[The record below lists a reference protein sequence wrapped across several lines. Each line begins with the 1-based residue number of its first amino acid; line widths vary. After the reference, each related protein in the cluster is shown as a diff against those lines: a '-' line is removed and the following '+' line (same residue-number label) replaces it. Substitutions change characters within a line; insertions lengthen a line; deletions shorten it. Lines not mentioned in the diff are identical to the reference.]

1 LATFPLRK
9 FPKES
14 ILEAEMRHTTSFF
27 TIAASIAA
35 IALGCG
41 AASAADLAPRYTKAP
56 PVVAAFNW
64 TGFYIGGFVG
74 GAFADGNATS
84 TEPRT
89 AAGVFYNGPLT
100 NSYSL
105 SNSVIAGGT
114 IGYNWQPVASSWVI
128 GLEGE
133 AGYLHLARTIQ
144 DVNAINNGLAFP
156 DSLDST
162 RIGDWYGVIA
172 GRAGFAVNQALF
184 YAKGGAAFV
193 NKNYSFA
200 DNCTTGGCGP
210 GILNL
215 GSSHTQVTWAAGGG
229 IEYAITNNWSIKG
242 EYLYLATR
250 ETFTS
255 TGVGAGTAA
264 GLTFSNSHTDPGV
277 HTAKFGVNYR
287 FGGPIVAKY

>member
-1 LATFPLRK
+1 
-9 FPKES
+9 
-14 ILEAEMRHTTSFF
+14 MRHLSSLVTVV
-27 TIAASIAA
+27 ASIVAVS
-35 IALGCG
+35 LGSA

-56 PVVAAFNW
+56 PAPVVAVYNW

-74 GAFADGNATS
+74 GAFADGNASS
-84 TEPRT
+84 TEPAT
-89 AAGVFYNGPLT
+89 AGGLLYNGTGLN

-114 IGYNWQPVASSWVI
+114 IGYNWQPAGSNWVI

-133 AGYLHLARTIQ
+133 AGYLHLDRTIQ
-144 DVNAINNGLAFP
+144 DINAFNAGLALP
-156 DSLDST
+156 DSLDHT

-172 GRAGFAVNQALF
+172 GRAGFTFNQALI

-200 DNCTTGGCGP
+200 DNCTTGACGG

-215 GSSHTQVTWAAGGG
+215 SNNRTQVTWAAGGG
-229 IEYAITNNWSIKG
+229 IEYALTPNWSIKG

-250 ETFTS
+250 ES
-255 TGVGAGTAA
+255 YSQSGAGGGTAA
-264 GLTFSNSHTDPGV
+264 GATYTNTHTDPGV

-287 FGGPIVAKY
+287 FGGPVVAKY

>member
-1 LATFPLRK
+1 
-9 FPKES
+9 
-14 ILEAEMRHTTSFF
+14 
-27 TIAASIAA
+27 
-35 IALGCG
+35 
-41 AASAADLAPRYTKAP
+41 
-56 PVVAAFNW
+56 
-64 TGFYIGGFVG
+64 
-74 GAFADGNATS
+74 
-84 TEPRT
+84 
-89 AAGVFYNGPLT
+89 
-100 NSYSL
+100 
-105 SNSVIAGGT
+105 
-114 IGYNWQPVASSWVI
+114 VI

-242 EYLYLATR
+242 EYLYLAPVSALALRPASPSATR
-250 ETFTS
+250 TPIPACTRQ
-255 TGVGAGTAA
+255 
-264 GLTFSNSHTDPGV
+264 NS
-277 HTAKFGVNYR
+277 A
-287 FGGPIVAKY
+287 